1 MAKILMRGNHAVGEG
16 AIDADCKAYYGYPI
30 TPQNELTAFMAK
42 RMTELDRIFIQAE
55 SELAAINMVFG
66 SSLAGARTMTS
77 SSSPGISLKQEGI
90 SYLAG
95 CLLPAV
101 IVNIQRGGPGLGNIS
116 GAQGDYFQA
125 TRGGGHGDYRTIVLA
140 PHSVQEMYDCTK
152 DAFDLAD
159 TYRVG
164 VVVLADGVLGQMLE
178 PMEKRN
184 HGRGSGRQIPNK
196 DWILDGCKK
205 REPRK
210 ILSLLMGEGALEE
223 HNLRL
228 QKTYQRIK
236 DREVRYEEYFVKDA
250 EIVLAAFGTSARVC
264 KTAVQMARQNGIK
277 LGLIRPITLWP
288 FPEDL
293 FARLALKVKGII
305 VVEMNLG
312 QMVEDVKLAV
322 CGKIPVEFYGRS
334 GGGIPEVD
342 EILKLVNR
350 MKKG

>member
-1 MAKILMRGNHAVGEG
+1 MAKILMKGNHAVGEG

-42 RMTELDRIFIQAE
+42 RMTELNRIFIQAE

-101 IVNIQRGGPGLGNIS
+101 IVNIQRGGPGLGNIA

-140 PHSVQEMYDCTK
+140 PHSIQEMYDFTK

-159 TYRVG
+159 MYRMG

-178 PMEKRN
+178 PMEKRV

-196 DWILDGCKK
+196 DWILDGCRK

-210 ILSLLMGEGALEE
+210 ILSLLMGEGALEK
-223 HNLRL
+223 HNLQL
-228 QKTYQRIK
+228 QKTYQNVK

-250 EIVLAAFGTSARVC
+250 EILLAAFGTSARVC
-264 KTAVQMARQNGIK
+264 KTAVQMARNDGIK

-293 FARLALKVKGII
+293 FARLAPKVKGML

-322 CGKIPVEFYGRS
+322 CGKTPVEFYGRS

-342 EILKLVNR
+342 EILKLVSK
-350 MKKG
+350 MKK